1 MLKGDNTLEARI
13 EAGSRVVHEYNEYVP
28 IETDKISLFLTIK
41 RNTKVLQCKSLKQ
54 N

>member
-1 MLKGDNTLEARI
+1 MLKGDKTLEACI
-13 EAGSRVVHEYNEYVP
+13 EAGSRVVHEYNEYAP
-28 IETDKISLFLTIK
+28 LETDKISLIVTIK